1 MPKWLTLRRRFAL
14 FFAAIALGGTTLF
27 AGALWMGYRNGG
39 GSPDG
44 YVQAWLAGSFGLM
57 GLVAWIGYLFD
68 ENVARPIRA
77 VAADLQTRAKSDV
90 SVDIDQ
96 APGRYLGALAPAAQ
110 AIHEALDDARK
121 REAEILAE
129 KTASIRRDKALLEA
143 LIRDLAEGVVVIA
156 PGGEILLYNQQ
167 AVDLLGELG
176 IDRPLGRFI
185 GLDPVMEAAHRL
197 RQDTAPPSE
206 SFLTA
211 TCDGDTILTGA
222 VTDVRADDGLVGHV
236 LIFRDATEDLRTHGE
251 LDGVLSTLVDAAR
264 RPAMTIAAVLDV
276 LEQSEDL
283 PRDAVK
289 KFTSAMRDEIDRL
302 TTELN
307 RAETEQSAMSDSH
320 WPMRNISTG
329 EIVETLRAVHG
340 DTLSPA
346 PQDVHLRCDGFA
358 VTRLWEKVLNAL
370 RDNPERRDF
379 RMGLEIDGQHAVMSL
394 AWDGPTLRQ
403 STLETLIGGRLSE
416 AYGSYTGS
424 DALKAHRTD
433 LWIES
438 GPKLVLPLPL
448 SPHLDVA
455 AREPRPDFYD
465 FGQRSTGDQP
475 RKLSDL
481 CFTVF
486 DTETTGLDTDK
497 DDVVQLAGVRVLR
510 QRCVRGEIFDSL
522 VAPER
527 LIPQEAINIHGVT
540 NEMVRDAPRF
550 AKAGRDFAAFA
561 EGSVL
566 VAHHAEFDMAFLKRL
581 KNGQG
586 PLFDHPVLCTARL
599 SSRLY
604 SHFNDHT
611 LDALVDRYGVTLEDD
626 LRHTALGDATAT
638 AEVFVKM
645 LPVLAERDVTSLEDA
660 LEFQNS

>member
-1 MPKWLTLRRRFAL
+1 MPDWLTLRRRFAL
-14 FFAAIALGGTTLF
+14 FFAAIALGGSALF
-27 AGALWMGYRNGG
+27 AAALWMGYRNGG
-39 GSPDG
+39 GPVDG

-68 ENVARPIRA
+68 ENVARPIKA

-121 REAEILAE
+121 REAQILAE
-129 KTASIRRDKALLEA
+129 KTASLRRDKALLEA

-176 IDRPLGRFI
+176 IDRQMSRFI
-185 GLDPVMEAAHRL
+185 GLAPVMEAARRL
-197 RQDTAPPSE
+197 GTDTAPPAE

-211 TCDGDTILTGA
+211 TCDGGTILTGA

-264 RPAMTIAAVLDV
+264 RPTMTIGAVLDV
-276 LEQSEDL
+276 LEQSEEL
-283 PRDAVK
+283 PRDAVTQ
-289 KFTSAMRDEIDRL
+289 FTSAMRDEINRL
-302 TTELN
+302 TQELN

-329 EIVETLRAVHG
+329 EIIDALRAGHAEA
-340 DTLSPA
+340 LCPA
-346 PQDVHLRCDGFA
+346 AQEVYLRCDGFA
-358 VTRLWEKVLNAL
+358 ITRLWEKVLEAL
-370 RDNPERRDF
+370 HDNPDRRAF
-379 RMGLEIDGQHAVMSL
+379 RMGVEIDGTHAVMSL
-394 AWDGPTLRQ
+394 AWDGPALRQ
-403 STLETLIGGRLSE
+403 SALDQAIGARLSD
-416 AYGSYTGS
+416 AYGGYRGT

-438 GPKLVLPLPL
+438 GPRLVLPLPL

-455 AREPRPDFYD
+455 ARAPRPDFYD
-465 FGQRSTGDQP
+465 FAQRSKEGLAG
-475 RKLSDL
+475 KLSDL

-486 DTETTGLDTDK
+486 DTETTGLDPNK

-510 QRCVRGEIFDSL
+510 QRCVRGEVFDSL

-527 LIPQEAINIHGVT
+527 PIPREASEIHGVT
-540 NEMVRDAPRF
+540 NEMVKDAPHF
-550 AKAGRDFAAFA
+550 TKAGLNFAAFA

-566 VAHHAEFDMAFLKRL
+566 VAHHAEFDMAFLNRL
-581 KNGQG
+581 KSGEG
-586 PLFDHPVLCTARL
+586 PMFDNPVLCTARL

-611 LDALVDRYGVTLEDD
+611 LDALVDRYGVTLNDD
-626 LRHTALGDATAT
+626 VRHTALGDATAT

-660 LEFQNS
+660 LAFQNS